1 MKILEF
7 KKQWLKK
14 KKKKKTYWMGSRK
27 EWRWQRSKPKA
38 RRIEMTQPEHQRENS
53 LENEAGTQDPAVQYQ
68 AYN

>member
-7 KKQWLKK
+7 KKQQLE

>member
-1 MKILEF
+1 
-7 KKQWLKK
+7 
-14 KKKKKTYWMGSRK
+14 MGSRK
-27 EWRWQRSKPKA
+27 EWRLQRSKPKA